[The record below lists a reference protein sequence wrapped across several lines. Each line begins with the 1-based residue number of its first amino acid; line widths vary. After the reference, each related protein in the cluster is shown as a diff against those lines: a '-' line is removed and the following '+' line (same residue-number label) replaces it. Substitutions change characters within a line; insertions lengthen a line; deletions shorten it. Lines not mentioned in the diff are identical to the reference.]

1 MKESHEVL
9 TNELG
14 NTIDVRVSEKEIDG
28 VPGILIHMAG
38 PTSAMEDHITCH
50 EAEIL
55 HKHLSAVLN
64 NELI

>member
-14 NTIDVRVSEKEIDG
+14 NRIDIRVTEQEIDG
-28 VPGILIHMAG
+28 VPGIVIDMAG
-38 PTSAMEDHITCH
+38 PTSAIENHMTRH